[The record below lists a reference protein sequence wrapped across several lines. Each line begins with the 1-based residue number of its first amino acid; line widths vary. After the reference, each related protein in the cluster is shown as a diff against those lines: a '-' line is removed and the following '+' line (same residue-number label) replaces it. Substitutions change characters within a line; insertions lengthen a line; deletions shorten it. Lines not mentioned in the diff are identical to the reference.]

1 MGIYEQACRVID
13 EAGQAGGIDE
23 VRRIS
28 ERGWPSDVDGAPASP
43 ELLTEFAAVRAEARE
58 VALREAAEECEVQ
71 ARSFGRRPPTLYGES
86 CQLTARSCASAIL
99 GLIRRS
105 RRQT

>member
-1 MGIYEQACRVID
+1 MGGGGRTVTDTERASAWLARVEDWMRLSDAIRFQ
-13 EAGQAGGIDE
+13 GQE
-23 VRRIS
+23 VTT
-28 ERGWPSDVDGAPASP
+28 
-43 ELLTEFAAVRAEARE
+43 LLAEFAAVRAEARE

-105 RRQT
+105 Q

>member
-1 MGIYEQACRVID
+1 MSSYRN
-13 EAGQAGGIDE
+13 
-23 VRRIS
+23 RR
-28 ERGWPSDVDGAPASP
+28 
-43 ELLTEFAAVRAEARE
+43 VRAQRKRHSRT
-58 VALREAAEECEVQ
+58 VAQLKDRIRTAAEECEVQ